1 MKEIEGV
8 IQRLLQTRDQSHLFH
23 WNTKSYAAH
32 EALGGF
38 YDAIL
43 GHTDRFFEAY
53 KGKYPEIF
61 MRKAKIPFTVISEPM
76 VSAETMA
83 SYFTD
88 FNKFLASTAETL
100 SAKGD
105 SDLEHIILDMQ
116 NETNKLLFLLQ
127 LK

>member
-1 MKEIEGV
+1 MKDIENI
-8 IQRLLQTRDQSHLFH
+8 IQRLLQTRDQSHMFH

-32 EALGGF
+32 IALGGF
-38 YDAIL
+38 YDAML
-43 GHTDRFFEAY
+43 GHIDRFFEAY

-61 MRKAKIPFTVISEPM
+61 TRKAKIPFTIISEPM
-76 VSAETMA
+76 VNAETMA
-83 SYFTD
+83 SYFND
-88 FNKFLASTAETL
+88 FNGFLSGVAETI

-116 NETNKLLFLLQ
+116 NETNKLLYLLQ